1 MAVDGDGTALTA
13 VVEPDI
19 AYDLLRPARAA
30 PWQLAPGPGVT
41 QIEVWDL
48 EPDREPPE
56 LRAQFRFAGPGD
68 STIQAS
74 LKRSAPIPLG
84 LILHRDRQRVVSAG
98 WSLLVPDE
106 TIGW

>member
-19 AYDLLRPARAA
+19 AYGLLRPARAA

-56 LRAQFRFAGPGD
+56 LRAQFRFADPRPFDDPSQSEEVGTDPSRVGLAPGLAARGERGLVTTGPG
-68 STIQAS
+68 
-74 LKRSAPIPLG
+74 
-84 LILHRDRQRVVSAG
+84 
-98 WSLLVPDE
+98 
-106 TIGW
+106 